1 MEAAA
6 PPPPPPPA
14 SQPEPGPAGGRPIEV
29 GRVLGDAFS
38 TYTANFAPLVGISL
52 LISIV
57 FGIVIGFLNDEGG
70 FFLQLIGTILQLV
83 ASALFTGF
91 VVKLVQDVRDGRR
104 DSSVGE
110 LISAAMPSIGNLIVF
125 SVLSGIAIGI
135 GFFLL
140 IVPGL
145 FLLTIWFVGAPA
157 IVAEGRGALEAFGRS
172 HELVKGNGWQ
182 VFGVIVSVFLIL
194 IVTGIIAALIGGAIG
209 GVVGA
214 VIVSIVV
221 LALYLPVQALVS
233 AVVFFDLGGG
243 AAAPADR
250 QTVVEY

>member
-1 MEAAA
+1 MRS
-6 PPPPPPPA
+6 PPTRRT
-14 SQPEPGPAGGRPIEV
+14 SRRCV
-29 GRVLGDAFS
+29 GV
-38 TYTANFAPLVGISL
+38 SL

-57 FGIVIGFLNDEGG
+57 FGIVIGILNDEGG
-70 FFLQLIGTILQLV
+70 FFLQFIGTILQLV

-194 IVTGIIAALIGGAIG
+194 IADGHHRRRDRRGDRRSRGRGDRRDRRPGSST
-209 GVVGA
+209 
-214 VIVSIVV
+214 SRSRRWS
-221 LALYLPVQALVS
+221 QR
-233 AVVFFDLGGG
+233 VVFFDLGGG